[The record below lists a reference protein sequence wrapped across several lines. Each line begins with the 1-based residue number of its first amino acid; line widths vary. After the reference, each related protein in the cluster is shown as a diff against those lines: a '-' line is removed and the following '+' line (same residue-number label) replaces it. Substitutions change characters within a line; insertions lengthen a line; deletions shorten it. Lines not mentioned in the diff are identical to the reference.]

1 MELSNRSKWLLG
13 LFVAIGLFIVSII
26 PASAQTI
33 AYHPLRYG
41 TNQTSMADGYFVKP
55 ANVVVK
61 NHLYYVT
68 MEIKTAKSL
77 SSFPVKV
84 NWVNGKAPLNV
95 RRVKDRAGDSLLYY
109 SFYANNLKKRI
120 NAKLAIDVPKVYK
133 AHHLISFKFS
143 TAGLPSLGRTHA
155 AAATPKTATSTTRPK
170 AATSSS
176 TKAKQ
181 TNSQPKAKKAAKTA
195 SSAKKKQPKANAPK
209 KTKKAAK
216 TASSAKKKQS
226 KAKQSSA
233 KKASSQPS
241 KASSNLTKP
250 AKNTSDKPQAKK
262 SGVPW
267 IVGGVTV
274 IAGLSAGLWI
284 YFKH

>member
-1 MELSNRSKWLLG
+1 MRQSNKSKWFFGILVAFG
-13 LFVAIGLFIVSII
+13 LFFVFSVS
-26 PASAQTI
+26 ASAQTI

-68 MEIKTAKSL
+68 MQIRTAKSL

-95 RRVKDRAGDSLLYY
+95 RRIKDRAGNSHMYY
-109 SFYANNLKKRI
+109 SFYTNNLRKRI

-143 TAGLPSLGRTHA
+143 TVGLPSLGRTHKV
-155 AAATPKTATSTTRPK
+155 ATHKATRASVHK
-170 AATSSS
+170 AVTSSS
-176 TKAKQ
+176 VTKPKQ
-181 TNSQPKAKKAAKTA
+181 SISSKKPVAASKQVKKAAKT
-195 SSAKKKQPKANAPK
+195 
-209 KTKKAAK
+209 
-216 TASSAKKKQS
+216 KKQS
-226 KAKQSSA
+226 QNQQKAKQASP
-233 KKASSQPS
+233 KKESSQPS
-241 KASSNLTKP
+241 QASSNLTKP
-250 AKNTSDKPQAKK
+250 AKKDSSKPQTKK

-274 IAGLSAGLWI
+274 IAGLSAALWI

>member
-1 MELSNRSKWLLG
+1 MKLSNKSKWLLG
-13 LFVAIGLFIVSII
+13 MIVALGLFFVSFV
-26 PASAQTI
+26 PANAQTI

-68 MEIKTAKSL
+68 MQIRTAKSL

-95 RRVKDRAGDSLLYY
+95 RRIKDRAGNSHMYY
-109 SFYANNLKKRI
+109 SFYTNNLKKRI

-143 TAGLPSLGRTHA
+143 TAGLPSLGRRHSAAVTHHVTTHK
-155 AAATPKTATSTTRPK
+155 AATAK

-176 TKAKQ
+176 TKPKQ
-181 TNSQPKAKKAAKTA
+181 TSSQKKATTPKQVKKAAK
-195 SSAKKKQPKANAPK
+195 AKKQAQTKDKQKPKQTSSK
-209 KTKKAAK
+209 KD
-216 TASSAKKKQS
+216 
-226 KAKQSSA
+226 
-233 KKASSQPS
+233 SSQPS
-241 KASSNLTKP
+241 KSSSNLTKP
-250 AKNTSDKPQAKK
+250 AKKDSTKPQAKT

-274 IAGLSAGLWI
+274 IAGLSAGFWI